1 MQLENGRK
9 LGPEKTGNKLPNQTF
24 KFLRKGLKLGNE
36 KGKHTAR
43 HGGGVQWGHRA
54 RRSWHG
60 GALEP
65 YSL

>member
-43 HGGGVQWGHRA
+43 HGGVVQWGHR
-54 RRSWHG
+54 S
-60 GALEP
+60 
-65 YSL
+65 